1 MRTSPTLST
10 DTGSNTLAVQRAGGY
25 AVFTTGLVKNGG
37 NNNVTYYYRDGV
49 TLGTSGQAGR
59 CLTWSSGCNITL
71 DAEF

>member
-10 DTGSNTLAVQRAGGY
+10 DTGANTLAVQRAGGY

-37 NNNVTYYYRDGV
+37 NNNVTYFYRDGV
-49 TLGTSGQAGR
+49 TLGTSGQCGR